1 MEAASFIIIEGEQM
15 QAVIQQEQPSFD
27 SNSEQSQPDIDVED
41 KHEIGHS
48 D

>member
-1 MEAASFIIIEGEQM
+1 MEAASFIIVEGEQM
-15 QAVIQQEQPSFD
+15 AAVIEQEQPSDD
-27 SNSEQSQPDIDVED
+27 SNSEQSQPEIDVED